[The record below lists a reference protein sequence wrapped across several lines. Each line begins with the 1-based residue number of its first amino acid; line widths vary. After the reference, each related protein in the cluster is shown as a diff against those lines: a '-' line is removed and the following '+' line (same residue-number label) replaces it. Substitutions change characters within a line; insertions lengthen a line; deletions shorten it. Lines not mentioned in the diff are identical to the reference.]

1 MMISTLRQIRAGK
14 RLAFFLLPLFFLFS
28 DSLFAENAD
37 SLLFFC
43 RKFDDL
49 NKEIRDGKIEKE
61 NAKKK
66 FTFLIKKIQKF
77 SGKTPSV
84 RAIFPL
90 RGYTPKVIGGKNG
103 EGYTAKSYDYFAGN
117 KHGAHPAHDIFIY
130 DLNQDSRDDNTK
142 KPVDVLSI
150 GDGVVISL
158 TETWEQG
165 SELRSGI
172 VVVVFDT
179 HRNGLFFYVHNSRLN
194 VKLGQKVKAGD
205 KIAEVGRTGKN
216 AFAKRSPT
224 HLHLMFLTINEKW
237 LPVPENTFQMLK
249 TAICFN

>member
-1 MMISTLRQIRAGK
+1 MRTKHQILSIK
-14 RLAFFLLPLFFLFS
+14 KIIYIFLPVFFHFFNTFS
-28 DSLFAENAD
+28 AQITDSLTAY
-37 SLLFFC
+37 C
-43 RKFDDL
+43 HQFDIL
-49 NKEIRDGKIEKE
+49 NKDIRDGKIEKE

-66 FTFLIKKIQKF
+66 FTFIIQKIQKYA
-77 SGKTPSV
+77 GNTPETK
-84 RAIFPL
+84 AIFPL
-90 RGYTPKVIGGKNG
+90 RGYTSKVIGGKNG
-103 EGYTAKSYDYFAGN
+103 EGYAAKFYDYFAGN

-150 GDGVVISL
+150 GEGVVVSL

-165 SELRSGI
+165 SDLRSGI
-172 VVVVFDT
+172 AVVVYDT
-179 HRNGLFFYVHNSRLN
+179 HRNGLFFYVHNSSLN

-224 HLHLMFLTINEKW
+224 HLHLMFLKINEKK
-237 LPVPENTFQMLK
+237 LPAPENTFQLLK
-249 TAICFN
+249 TAVLIKN